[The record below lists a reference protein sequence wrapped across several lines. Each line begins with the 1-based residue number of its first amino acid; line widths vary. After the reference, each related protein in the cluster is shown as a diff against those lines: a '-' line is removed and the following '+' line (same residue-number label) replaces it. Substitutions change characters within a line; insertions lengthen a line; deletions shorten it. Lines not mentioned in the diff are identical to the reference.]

1 MSEHH
6 NPVREKLA
14 ALPEAPLPDALW
26 RRMETGRKRQMRRR
40 RQALGLVTLAVVGL
54 IAIPTFAPL
63 LTGADAMRETAVVS
77 PLPDNGDD
85 QVRAELRALDQALQA
100 AYDRGATDAE
110 IAPMWVTRA
119 ALLAGMPSPPAN
131 RI

>member
-1 MSEHH
+1 MSEHQ
-6 NPVREKLA
+6 NPLRERLA

-26 RRMETGRKRQMRRR
+26 QRLETGRKRQLRRR
-40 RQALGLVTLAVVGL
+40 RQGLGLVALAVVAL
-54 IAIPTFAPL
+54 IAMPVFGPLPT
-63 LTGADAMRETAVVS
+63 GSGAMREVATVS
-77 PLPDNGDD
+77 PLPHPGDD

-119 ALLAGMPSPPAN
+119 ALLAGMPSSQAN